1 MTWLLVGLGGAL
13 GSMAR
18 HGLNHL
24 VHQRAIASTF
34 PFGIFLVNVIGSVAI
49 GAVAGLLAPGRLHA
63 SYEMRIFLIVGVLGG
78 FTTFSSFSLETLNLA
93 RNGEWF
99 WAGSYIVL
107 SLVLCLA
114 AVALG
119 YFGVNAFQTR
129 S

>member
-1 MTWLLVGLGGAL
+1 
-13 GSMAR
+13 MAR

-93 RNGEWF
+93 R
-99 WAGSYIVL
+99 AGAVGAVGANVAL
-107 SLVLCLA
+107 SVVLCLA
-114 AVALG
+114 GASLG
-119 YFGVNAFQTR
+119 FAAATLINR
-129 S
+129 

>member
-78 FTTFSSFSLETLNLA
+78 FTTFSSFSLDTLALMRGGHTLQA
-93 RNGEWF
+93 
-99 WAGSYIVL
+99 AGNVAGQVGL
-107 SLVLCLA
+107 SL
-114 AVALG
+114 LG
-119 YFGVNAFQTR
+119 VWVGFRLGAR
-129 S
+129 

>member
-49 GAVAGLLAPGRLHA
+49 GVVAGLLAPGRLHA

-78 FTTFSSFSLETLNLA
+78 FTTFSSFSLQTLSLA
-93 RNGEWF
+93 QDGEWMR
-99 WAGSYIVL
+99 AGANVVL
-107 SLVLCLA
+107 SVVVCLV
-114 AVALG
+114 AVWLG
-119 YFGVNAFQTR
+119 SVLGAFVNR
-129 S
+129 

>member
-49 GAVAGLLAPGRLHA
+49 GVVAGLLAPGRLHA

-78 FTTFSSFSLETLNLA
+78 FTTFSSFSLDTLALMRGGHTLQA
-93 RNGEWF
+93 
-99 WAGSYIVL
+99 AGNVAGQVGL
-107 SLVLCLA
+107 SL
-114 AVALG
+114 LG
-119 YFGVNAFQTR
+119 VWVGFRLGAR
-129 S
+129 